1 MEQKKTL
8 WIIAAT
14 GLFLLVVIGAAI
26 ILYSPGNNPTPVIAS
41 VPVPPQT
48 SSGGW
53 KMPLQPSDNQENSAL
68 SQNEGRF
75 DSTFTQPEKQADAD
89 NIQHIQE
96 LTVISGKTNVYEI
109 TAPESAKDA
118 DLNAQNTI
126 DLNSLKSAA
135 EEIKAGSKTVKSVEK
150 VAKTTSKTEQ
160 NSQASAKSAAKP
172 VTKTSSA
179 KTTVQNA
186 AAKTSSSV
194 APRFWVQAGAFAS
207 KKSADNARTVL
218 AENKIPAEVFT
229 YTDAKKQ
236 VFYRVRVGPYT
247 TKTEA
252 SFWKEKILKIDQFK
266 DSKAYVTDSSASK

>member
-53 KMPLQPSDNQENSAL
+53 TMPLQPSDNQENSAL

-150 VAKTTSKTEQ
+150 VAKTTAKTEQ
-160 NSQASAKSAAKP
+160 NSQASAKP

>member
-48 SSGGW
+48 PSGGW
-53 KMPLQPSDNQENSAL
+53 TMPLQPSDNQENSAL

-150 VAKTTSKTEQ
+150 VAKTTAKTEQ
-160 NSQASAKSAAKP
+160 NSQASAKP

>member
-53 KMPLQPSDNQENSAL
+53 TMPLQPSDNQENSAL

-135 EEIKAGSKTVKSVEK
+135 EEIKAGSKAVKSVEK
-150 VAKTTSKTEQ
+150 VAKTTAKIF
-160 NSQASAKSAAKP
+160 SQKLS
-172 VTKTSSA
+172 
-179 KTTVQNA
+179 N
-186 AAKTSSSV
+186 
-194 APRFWVQAGAFAS
+194 
-207 KKSADNARTVL
+207 
-218 AENKIPAEVFT
+218 
-229 YTDAKKQ
+229 
-236 VFYRVRVGPYT
+236 
-247 TKTEA
+247 
-252 SFWKEKILKIDQFK
+252 
-266 DSKAYVTDSSASK
+266 

>member
-48 SSGGW
+48 PSGGW
-53 KMPLQPSDNQENSAL
+53 TMPLQPSDNQENSAL

-150 VAKTTSKTEQ
+150 VAKTTAKTEQ
-160 NSQASAKSAAKP
+160 NSQASAKP
-172 VTKTSSA
+172 VTKTASA

>member
-53 KMPLQPSDNQENSAL
+53 TMPLQPSDNQENSAL

-135 EEIKAGSKTVKSVEK
+135 EEIKAGNKTVKSVEK
-150 VAKTTSKTEQ
+150 VAKTTAKTEQ
-160 NSQASAKSAAKP
+160 NSQASAKPAAKP

>member
-53 KMPLQPSDNQENSAL
+53 TMPLQPSDNQENSAL

-89 NIQHIQE
+89 SIQHIQE

-135 EEIKAGSKTVKSVEK
+135 EEIKAGSKAVKSVEK
-150 VAKTTSKTEQ
+150 VAKTTAKTEQ
-160 NSQASAKSAAKP
+160 NSQASAKP

-186 AAKTSSSV
+186 TAKTSSSV